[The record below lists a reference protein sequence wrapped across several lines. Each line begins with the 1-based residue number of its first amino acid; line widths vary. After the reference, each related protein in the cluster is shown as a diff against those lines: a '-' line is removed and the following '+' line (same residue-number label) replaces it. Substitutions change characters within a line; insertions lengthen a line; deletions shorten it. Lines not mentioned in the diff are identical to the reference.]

1 MMNRGSG
8 TIKINC
14 NPLNSITIKCA
25 TKGNTMLAV
34 DEISKLLLKD
44 KSINMYDIPVWVVTL
59 EALASAL
66 KSQMSKDQIETYE
79 MMKAH
84 LNVTTVA
91 INPFG
96 KGEQNE

>member
-1 MMNRGSG
+1 MMNRGSN

-14 NPLNSITIKCA
+14 NLLNSIAVKCA
-25 TKGNTMLAV
+25 IKGDTVSAV
-34 DEISKLLLKD
+34 DEISKLILKD
-44 KSINMYDIPVWVVTL
+44 KSINMYDIPAWVVTL
-59 EALASAL
+59 EALTSAL
-66 KSQMSKDQIETYE
+66 KSQMCKDQIKTYE